1 MRNNGASAV
10 SWGSAHGRCA
20 HRRIISAV
28 SASAALLL
36 IACSTV
42 DQAREAGPSHET
54 AAGSLI
60 PDGGARVVM
69 ADREITIDELERAG
83 YKKSKQLAYESLPG
97 ARAAWYGFFNRRDIE
112 VRFYETHAAAL
123 ELGVAP
129 AYEATQAPKRRG
141 GGDRGAGHEGITGYN
156 AYLVAGNL
164 VMLCEVEVAS
174 CEALLAALK

>member
-1 MRNNGASAV
+1 
-10 SWGSAHGRCA
+10 
-20 HRRIISAV
+20 
-28 SASAALLL
+28 
-36 IACSTV
+36 
-42 DQAREAGPSHET
+42 
-54 AAGSLI
+54 
-60 PDGGARVVM
+60 M

-97 ARAAWYGFFNRRDIE
+97 ACAAWYGFFNRRDIE